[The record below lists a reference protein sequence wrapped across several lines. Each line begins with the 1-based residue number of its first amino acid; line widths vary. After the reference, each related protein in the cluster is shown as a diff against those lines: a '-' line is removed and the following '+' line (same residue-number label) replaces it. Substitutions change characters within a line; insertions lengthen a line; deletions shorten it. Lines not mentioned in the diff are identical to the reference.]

1 MLAFLVLSSSQR
13 SLEVLQGYKNSS
25 RCENGKRTLIET
37 ILRAGEGRIK
47 ENEGEGE
54 FYSATKN
61 EILLFE
67 GKWLKLEK
75 IILSE
80 ISQVQKVKS
89 HMFSLIY
96 RIQS

>member
-47 ENEGEGE
+47 ENERVNFIQPQRMK
-54 FYSATKN
+54 FYC
-61 EILLFE
+61 
-67 GKWLKLEK
+67 LKENG
-75 IILSE
+75 
-80 ISQVQKVKS
+80 
-89 HMFSLIY
+89 
-96 RIQS
+96 